1 MIRTIRT
8 MPRWFSPRAMTTLV
22 AVSGLAL
29 LAPIAAHAGTTVTL
43 TFEGLKDGEE
53 VLNYYNGGFGSDGSG
68 PGPNYGV
75 TFGSAALASIA
86 DAAGGSGNFADNPSG
101 VTTVFFLSG
110 GGLVMNVAGGFTGG
124 FSFYFASGG
133 STGSVT
139 VYDGPNGTGNALATV
154 QLPATGEN
162 CDGSNYTFSCWQ
174 TSGITFT
181 GTAQS
186 VNFAGVADQI
196 GFDNITLGSNT
207 PNDGVIITTPSL
219 ASGAVGVAYSQTV
232 SATGGVP
239 PYHWAAKGLPQGL
252 SIDPNSGAITGTPQA
267 TGSYTVT
274 ISATDSEVAVPAQTG
289 TNTYTLV
296 IGPALASLSPSSAAA
311 GSGPLTMQVT
321 GAGFDDGS
329 IVVWTPRGG
338 KPVNLATT
346 FQSATVLQAT
356 VPASLLTTAGA
367 ASVTVANAS
376 LMSSSLI
383 FTITAPILPSLAVI
397 SPTEATAGSGNVTL
411 QLSGN
416 NFTQTSV
423 VQWTPQG
430 GTPTN
435 LATTFQSLISLQ
447 ATVPASLLTT
457 AGTASVT
464 VANSPTLVS
473 GSQTFTIV
481 APPTPTVTSI
491 TPATAVA
498 GSANLTV
505 QVTGT
510 NFSAASVVEWTPQG
524 SGVVPPVTPLAT
536 TFISGTSLQAV
547 VPASLLAAPGTAS
560 MTVVNASG
568 GSNAQTFT
576 ITAPNLPSGL
586 TLAIPTPVVLP
597 TDQPALAVTIS
608 SPALVDYTG
617 TIQLS
622 FVAAGNVSNWP
633 AGQGNQQV
641 VFTGGTMT
649 TTFTI
654 AAGSTTAVLPNGGV
668 FQQGTVA
675 GTITAMITS
684 VTENGVTTTFPA
696 GAQPSVTQTVQ
707 ALAPVITTGS
717 VQITN
722 VTSTGFTVTLT
733 AYSTTRDLTNATF
746 TFTPASGDTLNGT
759 TQTASLSSV
768 AATWFSSNDGLD
780 AGGSFSLSVPF
791 PYSGSASALGSVSV
805 TLSNS
810 IGTSAAQTATAP

>member
-1 MIRTIRT
+1 MS
-8 MPRWFSPRAMTTLV
+8 RWFARKTTTALL
-22 AVSGLAL
+22 AVLGLAL
-29 LAPIAAHAGTTVTL
+29 LAPIMARAGTTVTL
-43 TFEGLKDGEE
+43 TFEGLQDTEE

-86 DAAGGSGNFADNPSG
+86 DASGGTGNFALNPSG
-101 VTTVFFLSG
+101 ITTVFFLSG

-139 VYDGPNGTGNALATV
+139 VYDGPNGTGNVLATV
-154 QLPATGEN
+154 QLPAAGDN
-162 CDGSNYTFSCWQ
+162 CGGSQFTFSCWQ

-186 VNFAGVADQI
+186 VNFAGVANQI

-207 PNDGVIITTPSL
+207 PNNGVIITTPSL

-232 SATGGVP
+232 SATGGTP
-239 PYHWAAKGLPQGL
+239 PYHWSAKGLPQGL
-252 SIDPNSGAITGTPQA
+252 NIDPTSGTISGTPQA
-267 TGSYTVT
+267 VGSYTVA
-274 ISATDSEVAVPAQTG
+274 ISATDSTVGAAPVTG

-296 IGPALASLSPSSAAA
+296 IGPALVSLSPSSAAA

-346 FQSATVLQAT
+346 FQSSTVLQAT
-356 VPASLLTTAGA
+356 VPASLLTTAGSA
-367 ASVTVANAS
+367 AVTIANAS
-376 LMSSSLI
+376 LVSSDLI

-397 SPTEATAGSGNVTL
+397 TPNEATAGSPNLAL

-430 GTPTN
+430 GTATN

-473 GSQTFTIV
+473 GAQTFTIV
-481 APPTPTVTSI
+481 GPPTATIASI
-491 TPATAVA
+491 NPATAVA
-498 GSANLTV
+498 GSANIAV

-510 NFSAASVVEWTPQG
+510 NFSSASVVQWTPKG
-524 SGVVPPVTPLAT
+524 GTAINLAT
-536 TFISGTSLQAV
+536 TFQSGTSLQAI
-547 VPASLLAAPGTAS
+547 VPANLLAAPGTATV
-560 MTVVNASG
+560 TVVNSATEVSAG
-568 GSNAQTFT
+568 QAFT

-597 TDQPALAVTIS
+597 TDQPALAVTIG
-608 SPALVDYTG
+608 SPAIVDYTG
-617 TIQLS
+617 TIQLN
-622 FVAAGNVSNWP
+622 FVPASNVSGWP
-633 AGQGNQQV
+633 AGQTNQQV
-641 VFTGGTMT
+641 VFAGGTNT

-675 GTITAMITS
+675 GTITALITA
-684 VTENGVTTTFPA
+684 VTENGVTTTFPG

-722 VTSTGFTVTLT
+722 ITTSGFNVTLI

-759 TQTASLSSV
+759 TQTVSLSSV
-768 AATWFSSNDGLD
+768 AATWFSSSGGLD

-791 PYSGSASALGSVSV
+791 PYSGSTSALGTVSV

-810 IGTSAAQTATAP
+810 IGTSAAQTGTGQ

>member
-1 MIRTIRT
+1 
-8 MPRWFSPRAMTTLV
+8 MTTLV

-43 TFEGLKDGEE
+43 TFEGLQDGEE
-53 VLNYYNGGFGSDGSG
+53 ILNYYNGGFGSDGSG

-75 TFGSAALASIA
+75 IFGSAALAATSV
-86 DAAGGSGNFADNPSG
+86 AAGGDGNFALNPSG
-101 VTTVFFLSG
+101 DTIAFFLSG
-110 GGLVMNVAGGFTGG
+110 GSLVMNVPAGFTNG
-124 FSFYFASGG
+124 FSFYYAAVQSPG
-133 STGSVT
+133 TLT
-139 VYDGPNGTGNALATV
+139 VYDGPNATGNVLATLT
-154 QLPATGEN
+154 LPVTGED
-162 CDGSNYTFSCWQ
+162 CGGSNEPYSCWNPI
-174 TSGITFT
+174 GVTFT

-186 VNFAGVADQI
+186 VNFAGADNGI

-207 PNDGVIITTPSL
+207 PNGGVIITTPSL

-232 SATGGVP
+232 SATGGLP
-239 PYHWAAKGLPQGL
+239 PYHWSATGLPQGL
-252 SIDPNSGAITGTPQA
+252 SIDPNSGTITGTPQ
-267 TGSYTVT
+267 TSGSYTVT
-274 ISATDSEVAVPAQTG
+274 VSATDSEVARPAETG

-296 IGPALASLSPSSAAA
+296 IGPSLASLSPSSASA

-321 GAGFDDGS
+321 GAGFTNS
-329 IVVWTPRGG
+329 SVVVWTPRGG
-338 KPVNLATT
+338 KPTNLATT
-346 FQSATVLQAT
+346 FQSSTVLQAT

-367 ASVTVANAS
+367 ASVTVANAA
-376 LMSSSLI
+376 LTSSSLV

-397 SPTEATAGSGNVTL
+397 SPTKATAGSPNLSL

-423 VQWTPQG
+423 VQWTSG
-430 GTPTN
+430 GTTTN
-435 LATTFQSLISLQ
+435 LVTTFQSVISLQ
-447 ATVPASLLTT
+447 ATVPASLLTA

-464 VANSPTLVS
+464 VANSPALIS

-491 TPATAVA
+491 TPAMAVA
-498 GSANLTV
+498 GSANLTI

-510 NFSAASVVEWTPQG
+510 NFSAASVVTWTPL
-524 SGVVPPVTPLAT
+524 SVTPLNTALTT

-560 MTVVNASG
+560 VAVVNASG
-568 GSNAQTFT
+568 GSAGLTFT
-576 ITAPNLPSGL
+576 ITAPNLPAGL
-586 TLAIPTPVVLP
+586 TLAIPTPGILP
-597 TDQPALAVTIS
+597 TDQPALTVSIS

-617 TIQLS
+617 TIQLN
-622 FVAAGNVSNWP
+622 FVPASNVSGWP
-633 AGQGNQQV
+633 AGQTNQQV
-641 VFTGGTMT
+641 VFAGGTNT

-654 AAGSTTAVLPNGGV
+654 AAGSATAVLPNGGV

-675 GTITAMITS
+675 GTITALITA
-684 VTENGVTTTFPA
+684 VTENGVTTTFPG

-722 VTSTGFTVTLT
+722 ITTSGFTVTLT

-746 TFTPASGDTLNGT
+746 TFMPASGDTLNGT
-759 TQTASLSSV
+759 SQTVSLSSV
-768 AATWFSSNDGLD
+768 AATWFSSSGGLD

-791 PYSGSASALGSVSV
+791 PYSGSTSALGSVSV
-805 TLSNS
+805 TVSNS
-810 IGTSAAQTATAP
+810 IGTSAAQMGTGQ

>member
-1 MIRTIRT
+1 
-8 MPRWFSPRAMTTLV
+8 MTTLV

-29 LAPIAAHAGTTVTL
+29 LAPIVLRAGTTVTL
-43 TFEGLKDGEE
+43 TFEGLQDGEE

-75 TFGSAALASIA
+75 IFGSAALASIA
-86 DAAGGSGNFADNPSG
+86 EADGGTGDFALNPSG
-101 VTTVFFLSG
+101 ITTVYFLNG
-110 GGLVMNVAGGFTGG
+110 GGLIMNVPGGFTGG
-124 FSFYFASGG
+124 FSFYYASGA

-139 VYDGPNGTGNALATV
+139 VYDGPNGTGNVLATV
-154 QLPATGEN
+154 PLPATGGN
-162 CDGSNYTFSCWQ
+162 CDGSQYFYSCWQ

-186 VNFAGVADQI
+186 VNFAGSDDGI

-232 SATGGVP
+232 AATGGLP

-252 SIDPNSGAITGTPQA
+252 NIDPNSGTISGTPQA
-267 TGSYTVT
+267 VGSYTVT
-274 ISATDSEVAVPAQTG
+274 VSATDSEVAVPAQTG

-296 IGPALASLSPSSAAA
+296 IGPSLASLSPSSTVA
-311 GSGPLTMQVT
+311 GSGPLTIQVT
-321 GAGFDDGS
+321 GAGFTDS
-329 IVVWTPRGG
+329 SVVVWTPRGG
-338 KPVNLATT
+338 TATNLVTT
-346 FQSATVLQAT
+346 FQSSTVLQAT

-367 ASVTVANAS
+367 ASVTVAT
-376 LMSSSLI
+376 SSLVSGGLV

-397 SPTEATAGSGNVTL
+397 TPNEATAGSGNVTL

-423 VQWTPQG
+423 VQWTPPG
-430 GTPTN
+430 GTTTN

-447 ATVPASLLTT
+447 AVVPASLLTT

-473 GSQTFTIV
+473 GAQTFTIV
-481 APPTPTVTSI
+481 GPPAATITSI
-491 TPATAVA
+491 NPATAVA
-498 GSANLTV
+498 GSASVTI

-510 NFSAASVVEWTPQG
+510 NFSAASVVTWTPL
-524 SGVVPPVTPLAT
+524 SVTPLNTALAT

-547 VPASLLAAPGTAS
+547 VPANLLANPGTAS
-560 MTVVNASG
+560 VAVVNSSG
-568 GSNAQTFT
+568 GSAGLTFT
-576 ITAPNLPSGL
+576 ITAPNLPAGL
-586 TLAIPTPVVLP
+586 ALAIPTPVVLP

-617 TIQLS
+617 TIQLN
-622 FVAAGNVSNWP
+622 FVPASNVSGWP
-633 AGQGNQQV
+633 AGQTNQQV
-641 VFTGGTMT
+641 VFANGTNT

-654 AAGSTTAVLPNGGV
+654 AAGSTTGVLPNGGV

-675 GTITAMITS
+675 GTITALITS
-684 VTENGVTTTFPA
+684 VTENGVTTTFPG

-722 VTSTGFTVTLT
+722 ITSSGFTVTLT

-759 TQTASLSSV
+759 TQTVSLSSV
-768 AATWFSSNDGLD
+768 AASWFSSSGGLD

-791 PYSGSASALGSVSV
+791 PYSGSTSALGTVSV

-810 IGTSAAQTATAP
+810 IGTSSAQTGTGQ